1 MEFNEKL
8 QELRKQRGISQ
19 NELAKSLFVSR
30 TAISKWESGRGYP
43 SIESLKA
50 IATFFS
56 VSVDDLLS
64 SKEILNLAQNDGRE
78 KEKRLQGLIF
88 GLLDTCAALLFF
100 LPLFASRLSGDT
112 VQPSTLFGL
121 DSVQLY
127 LKILFFISVSALTIW
142 GILSLAFQNLAGG
155 VWEKCKNKLSLS
167 FSIFSLLLF
176 VISLQPY
183 ASVFIFVLLTIKALT
198 LIKHR

>member
-100 LPLFASRLSGDT
+100 LPLFASRLNGT
-112 VQPSTLFGL
+112 VQPSTLLGL
-121 DSVQLY
+121 DGVQLY

-183 ASVFIFVLLTIKALT
+183 AAVFIFVLLTIKALT
-198 LIKHR
+198 LIKRR